1 MKLLDEDKEE
11 YYCEECG
18 DPINKYEY
26 DYQDGLC
33 TFCYEE
39 KEEEEHKF
47 ILNYD
52 EDL

>member
-1 MKLLDEDKEE
+1 MEENSE

-18 DPINKYEY
+18 DPINKYEF

-39 KEEEEHKF
+39 REEEEHK
-47 ILNYD
+47 ILYELQD
-52 EDL
+52 TEI